1 MLTKFIL
8 IFKSLGLIL
17 SKSIGF
23 FDFHDPQPTRFP
35 PNGRGTVRWNG
46 PIINNKTVRIEDLPA
61 AVFRGNRTEKI
72 PNQVTICS
80 TIYFDLDDAQVLA
93 NNWSP
98 RRHPVWAF
106 SDPDGK
112 VNMSFDLQQYNTGEQ
127 TKEAARLYLSILEK
141 GFSLGKLQLSILFFF
156 IPMHCH

>member
-1 MLTKFIL
+1 MLIKFIL
-8 IFKSLGLIL
+8 IFKSLGLKLIL

-46 PIINNKTVRIEDLPA
+46 PIINNDTIGIEDLPA

-80 TIYFDLDDAQVLA
+80 TIYFDLDDAEVLA

-98 RRHPVWAF
+98 RYHPVWAF
-106 SDPDGK
+106 SDPNGK
-112 VNMSFDLQQYNTGEQ
+112 INMSFYLKQWYTSEQ
-127 TKEAARLYLSILEK
+127 TKEAASLSLSILEK
-141 GFSLGKLQLSILFFF
+141 RFSLGKLQLSNFVFALIY
-156 IPMHCH
+156 M